1 MESDEEESK
10 GEDEA
15 DDEEIDSDDEIL
27 GGGMDDMDIFKRKKN
42 ETNRQTAKK
51 IEKTEEA
58 NGKAVLSQIEIY
70 EQFVKIRIQL
80 QKLMQA
86 AALLPKMQQIIEF
99 NQRADLNTKK
109 VRDIGINR

>member
-1 MESDEEESK
+1 MAFSGEPPSLLRLDEEEDAEEDEDDEDMESDEEESK

-15 DDEEIDSDDEIL
+15 DDEEIDSDNEIL

-80 QKLMQA
+80 QILQT
-86 AALLPKMQQIIEF
+86 L
-99 NQRADLNTKK
+99 
-109 VRDIGINR
+109 